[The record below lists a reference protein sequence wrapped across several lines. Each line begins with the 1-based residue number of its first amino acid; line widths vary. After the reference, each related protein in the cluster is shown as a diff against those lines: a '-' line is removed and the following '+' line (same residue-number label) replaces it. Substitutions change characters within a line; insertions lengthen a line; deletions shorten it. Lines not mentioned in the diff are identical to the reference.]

1 MIVDSPP
8 QGLLFVL
15 SRQERQAL
23 LQDTSAVPPHIL
35 LKIETA
41 PWQGENVR
49 VWLDLDELE
58 ALLQGLAT
66 EADRAASRRRE
77 ELFFDLYARLL
88 TSFGRAVGLES
99 LTLDKTLLQELSRGF
114 MRVLEQ
120 PEFDP
125 QSASEALA
133 HLIDEHNRRPL
144 PELGG
149 LSPHQ
154 AFLLHNC
161 GWWADPFPIRLVQ
174 NLSFEQ
180 VGQTPFFHNV
190 RAFLQAVEEWEG
202 APTTTTGNLTRAF
215 VGHMLDLLRLRPGRL
230 EMIREVCKVINEPD
244 VWQLHIVRVICQI
257 GGLVRK
263 YKKRFVITRKA
274 RGLLQAD
281 RAGALY
287 GHLFDTM
294 FRRFNLAYLTR
305 VDEVPGI
312 QETIPYELYRIAQLP
327 LGQAQEIED
336 LVSVVLVPAVH
347 EEIAEHAS
355 LVDTPEWLLKNFL
368 LRPLEGFGLVEIVA
382 GKHKPPSVDLMNRV
396 RRLPLFDA
404 FLRFEL

>member
-1 MIVDSPP
+1 MILDFPP
-8 QGLLFVL
+8 QGLLL
-15 SRQERQAL
+15 ALTGQERHTL
-23 LQDTSAVPPHIL
+23 LQDTSTVPPHIL
-35 LKIETA
+35 HKIEAA

-49 VWLDLDELE
+49 VWLDLDDLE
-58 ALLQGLAT
+58 ALLHGLAT
-66 EADRAASRRRE
+66 EADRSTSRRRE
-77 ELFFDLYARLL
+77 QLFLDLYDRLL
-88 TSFGRAVGLES
+88 ATFARAVGLDS
-99 LTLDKTLLQELSRGF
+99 IAVDKTPLGELFRGF
-114 MRVLEQ
+114 MGIKAH
-120 PEFDP
+120 PDFDP
-125 QSASEALA
+125 ESASEALA
-133 HLIDEHNRRPL
+133 CLIDEHNRRPL

-149 LSPHQ
+149 LSPDQ
-154 AFLLHNC
+154 AFLLHSC
-161 GWWADPFPIRLVQ
+161 GWWADPFPIRLEQ

-190 RAFLQAVEEWEG
+190 RAFLQAAEEWEG

-274 RGLLQAD
+274 RGLLHED

-347 EEIAEHAS
+347 EEIAEYAS

-404 FLRFEL
+404 FFRFEL